1 MIKLGVFFLLFS
13 SASAFSANLPVEH
26 EAMRLML
33 AVESSVESADWDKAS
48 QQLNALEILKI
59 APAEDYFYFN
69 GLVNLKLKHLSVAE
83 DSLESYII
91 TVGQKGKYYVEALK
105 LITLIE
111 GKDKG
116 EGEASPETLKME
128 SSSVLSSDER
138 TGYIKSLQALYLTD
152 DPIKALVMQINSLL
166 SVHAYTGL
174 RVKQSNVRTGLMY
187 SVSVDSGQLGLQ
199 EKNYETGFPTLTAT
213 KLDVHGLD
221 PFLRYECEKQ
231 KITCTIYHPADPHLV
246 WIMIENDDLVV
257 RELVEALTKLI
268 QYLQLN

>member
-1 MIKLGVFFLLFS
+1 MIKLGVFFLLFC

-48 QQLNALEILKI
+48 QQLNALEVLKI

-69 GLVNLKLKHLSVAE
+69 GLVNFKLKHLSVAE
-83 DSLESYII
+83 DSLESYIV
-91 TVGQKGKYYVEALK
+91 TVGQKGKYYVEALN
-105 LITLIE
+105 LITLLE
-111 GKDKG
+111 ARG
-116 EGEASPETLKME
+116 EGEVSPETQKME
-128 SSSVLSSDER
+128 SSSALSSDER

-152 DPIKALVMQINSLL
+152 DPVKALVMQINSLL

-174 RVKQSNVRTGLMY
+174 RVKKPNVRTGLVY
-187 SVSVDSGQLGLQ
+187 SVSVNSGQLGLQ